1 MKNLRTLILALT
13 GIVLISSSSMAQGWG
28 NVQFKFTYGGEY
40 AAPPKIA
47 VTRDAAICGKFG
59 LVDESLVVNP
69 ETKGIANVIVFYRDR
84 TPAKIHPSY
93 NDTLEAP
100 VIVDNV
106 KCRFEPRVTSV
117 WTKQKIN
124 FKNKII

>member
-13 GIVLISSSSMAQGWG
+13 GIVLLSSSSMAQGWG

-69 ETKGIANVIVFYRDR
+69 ETKGIANVMCEYIGS
-84 TPAKIHPSY
+84 PLNKK
-93 NDTLEAP
+93 L
-100 VIVDNV
+100 
-106 KCRFEPRVTSV
+106 
-117 WTKQKIN
+117 KQLSA
-124 FKNKII
+124 